1 MELLHNDGG
10 TMRLTTA
17 ATFKTYFQEGISTA
31 YDDLTTGDAAVNIAT
46 SAGNITID
54 AQGNDTD
61 IIFKGTDGGADRTFM
76 TIDGSA
82 GGDLFLTG
90 GLIDLKNDGS
100 AVSQIKF
107 YCESSNAH
115 AQTLQGAPHS
125 ESATNALT
133 LPSTGGSADLVSTS
147 SSSNL
152 TNKTLTSPII
162 NTGTFGTSILPTSA
176 DGTTLGSASK
186 EFSDLFLADASTIQ
200 FGNDQDVT
208 LTHVA
213 DAGIML
219 NTTMQLRFRDS
230 AISIGSPADGDLD
243 INADD
248 EIELN
253 STLID
258 VNGNLDVSG
267 TIVGASTLTGVTQI
281 TVDDID
287 LNGKVITMTGSSGD
301 TFVTTV
307 AANGATSLVTT
318 DAAAAAANF
327 SITADGTVDI
337 DSAGV
342 LTLDSGAAI
351 NIEPAAGSAI
361 LLDGTISVDA
371 GVVTGATSVTS
382 TAFVGNLTGTVAT
395 ATQNSITTATG
406 LVSVGALDSGSITSG
421 FGAIDNGTSNIRSA
435 TITAETAFVPDA
447 SDGAALGTSS
457 LEFSDLFLADGAV
470 INFGDDQ
477 DVTLTHAADVGLTLV
492 GKLTIDQDDADIA
505 LRIEQAGDE
514 RGIFIDQNGNDAAL
528 NIDSETTTAEGIIV
542 DCSALTTGKA
552 LMVNSNSASSATRQL
567 VRITND
573 HASATGTTNLYVD
586 NDSDG
591 FVADFHGTAGIRSAA
606 GISFGTDTAA
616 ANRLDDYE
624 EGTYAVVV
632 TGATSGSFTMS
643 TENVLAYTKV
653 GRLISIQGTIGV
665 QSGSVSGNV
674 RMSLPFAP
682 TELADDAEIG
692 RPSLFLSNTGNT
704 NAGQTFL
711 QLSPDGSAY
720 FTKVSDAGSFATIT
734 NSDVDGTFEVGV
746 SFTYISG

>member
-1 MELLHNDGG
+1 M
-10 TMRLTTA
+10 
-17 ATFKTYFQEGISTA
+17 
-31 YDDLTTGDAAVNIAT
+31 
-46 SAGNITID
+46 
-54 AQGNDTD
+54 
-61 IIFKGTDGGADRTFM
+61 
-76 TIDGSA
+76 
-82 GGDLFLTG
+82 
-90 GLIDLKNDGS
+90 
-100 AVSQIKF
+100 
-107 YCESSNAH
+107 
-115 AQTLQGAPHS
+115 
-125 ESATNALT
+125 
-133 LPSTGGSADLVSTS
+133 
-147 SSSNL
+147 
-152 TNKTLTSPII
+152 
-162 NTGTFGTSILPTSA
+162 
-176 DGTTLGSASK
+176 
-186 EFSDLFLADASTIQ
+186 
-200 FGNDQDVT
+200 
-208 LTHVA
+208 
-213 DAGIML
+213 
-219 NTTMQLRFRDS
+219 
-230 AISIGSPADGDLD
+230 
-243 INADD
+243 
-248 EIELN
+248 
-253 STLID
+253 
-258 VNGNLDVSG
+258 
-267 TIVGASTLTGVTQI
+267 
-281 TVDDID
+281 
-287 LNGKVITMTGSSGD
+287 
-301 TFVTTV
+301 
-307 AANGATSLVTT
+307 
-318 DAAAAAANF
+318 
-327 SITADGTVDI
+327 
-337 DSAGV
+337 
-342 LTLDSGAAI
+342 
-351 NIEPAAGSAI
+351 
-361 LLDGTISVDA
+361 
-371 GVVTGATSVTS
+371 VTGATSVTS

-552 LMVNSNSASSATRQL
+552 LMVNSNSSSSATRQL

-720 FTKVSDAGSFATIT
+720 FTKVADDGTFSTIT